1 MYKRQTLSFRT
12 SAHYF
17 RGNLHRIS
25 DYLSSSIRR
34 GRVPR
39 PPEFRELYGAGR
51 ETRPLRC
58 FYGWSD
64 KFPIFQ
70 TGALP
75 QQACYIIG
83 EFSGIVKQGKAGALS
98 FILRFRQ
105 SGLIFRPG
113 KAMLPLRSTV
123 SVTSLYLIKGA
134 YHSQSKMGVFIFHS
148 LAVLRDQM
156 DLGCGKEP
164 VHILPVGEVTSIYIT
179 E

>member
-1 MYKRQTLSFRT
+1 MLLRLVRQ
-12 SAHYF
+12 
-17 RGNLHRIS
+17 I
-25 DYLSSSIRR
+25 
-34 GRVPR
+34 
-39 PPEFRELYGAGR
+39 
-51 ETRPLRC
+51 
-58 FYGWSD
+58 
-64 KFPIFQ
+64 PIFQ

-164 VHILPVGEVTSIYIT
+164 VHILPVGDRVISSEFSKDDLILP
-179 E
+179 

>member
-1 MYKRQTLSFRT
+1 M
-12 SAHYF
+12 
-17 RGNLHRIS
+17 
-25 DYLSSSIRR
+25 
-34 GRVPR
+34 
-39 PPEFRELYGAGR
+39 
-51 ETRPLRC
+51 
-58 FYGWSD
+58 
-64 KFPIFQ
+64 
-70 TGALP
+70 P

-156 DLGCGKEP
+156 DLGGGKEP

>member
-1 MYKRQTLSFRT
+1 MVCGWMRYAALPPRIYEGGGT
-12 SAHYF
+12 SPLKWY
-17 RGNLHRIS
+17 RGEYAFPARYRIS
-25 DYLSSSIRR
+25 DYLSSSFRR
-34 GRVPR
+34 GRVSHPLESR
-39 PPEFRELYGAGR
+39 DLFGAGR

-134 YHSQSKMGVFIFHS
+134 YHASKPPPQYKKTACH
-148 LAVLRDQM
+148 LA
-156 DLGCGKEP
+156 GC
-164 VHILPVGEVTSIYIT
+164 L
-179 E
+179 